1 MNGGFTR
8 QGTHF
13 NCLPLSAAGL
23 PSVGTLNPVKRR
35 FLSAAAEAIIPA
47 LLLAALII
55 LHPVSID
62 LAVERF
68 FAPDGTFPL
77 QNSAALLFFHK
88 WAKLLTVF
96 VALGVIAIA
105 VKDRAKISPRISVTE
120 AGYLITGNTRLR
132 RDSLSAERY
141 DRGLLPGFHD
151 VLRRYA
157 SDSCPSLWIQPFS
170 PWQLLARRLCRNRF
184 QPDPF
189 WFAFR
194 RRRPP
199 LARAGLFFAI
209 LFGTVCGVIQMM
221 RGYHFPSHNVAT
233 FLLDWSLS
241 ALVYLAFSRVFVKA
255 QPCGSLP
262 FGFLRKPER

>member
-13 NCLPLSAAGL
+13 NCLSLSAAGL
-23 PSVGTLNPVKRR
+23 PSIGTLNPVKRR

-120 AGYLITGNTRLR
+120 AGYLITAILVCVGTVSVLK
-132 RDSLSAERY
+132 DMTGVYCPVSTTFFGGTHPILAPHFGFSLSA
-141 DRGLLPGFHD
+141 PGNCWPGGF
-151 VLRRYA
+151 A
-157 SDSCPSLWIQPFS
+157 GTGFSLI
-170 PWQLLARRLCRNRF
+170 
-184 QPDPF
+184 PF

-194 RRRPP
+194 RRRPT

-241 ALVYLAFSRVFVKA
+241 ALVYLAFLASSLKRSHAARFIRIPQKA
-255 QPCGSLP
+255 
-262 FGFLRKPER
+262 